1 MLFLNNL
8 GRYLLIFLPLTC
20 LLGLVEG
27 AARGMW
33 GLTPGELW
41 YQIGAWGVFEAPGL
55 LILALPTVFLMLWA
69 VRLLGRGQPSTRQRI
84 LAAVLAPLLLWVGGL
99 ALGPFG
105 GQLLL
110 AFPFAWIA
118 SGIIYGLL
126 LKLPPVDVPTLKGRS
141 AHAPS

>member
-1 MLFLNNL
+1 MLFLHNL

-20 LLGLVEG
+20 LLGLLEG

-33 GLTPGELW
+33 GVTPAELW

-55 LILALPTVFLMLWA
+55 LIMAIPTVLVLEWA
-69 VRLLGRGQPSTRQRI
+69 VRVLGRGKPPSRQRA
-84 LAAVLAPLLLWVGGL
+84 LATVLTPLLVWAGGL
-99 ALGPFG
+99 LLGPFG

-118 SGIIYGLL
+118 SGVAYGLL
-126 LKLPPVDVPTLKGRS
+126 FRLPSARSPT
-141 AHAPS
+141 